1 MAVVSYMRSF
11 HFQYLVCLAVLRL
24 LSLPSVGTVQDHCSV
39 GVPNS
44 THDAPCTI
52 SSLSLSPSPSG
63 SCSLMQPYWPSTSLD
78 GRRSGKIRLMLRYD
92 NIHPVGNPSSSR
104 AGPHEAQGRMR
115 VHTYME

>member
-1 MAVVSYMRSF
+1 
-11 HFQYLVCLAVLRL
+11 
-24 LSLPSVGTVQDHCSV
+24 
-39 GVPNS
+39 
-44 THDAPCTI
+44 
-52 SSLSLSPSPSG
+52 
-63 SCSLMQPYWPSTSLD
+63 MQPYWPSTSLD